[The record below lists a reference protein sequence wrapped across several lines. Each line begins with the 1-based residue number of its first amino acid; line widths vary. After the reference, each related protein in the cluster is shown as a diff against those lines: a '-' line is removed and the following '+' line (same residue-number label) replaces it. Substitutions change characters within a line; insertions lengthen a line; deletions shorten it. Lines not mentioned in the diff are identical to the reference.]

1 MIYRRKAH
9 YHETDQMGVIHHS
22 NYIKWFEEARIHMMD
37 QIGVSY
43 REMEEAG
50 IISPVLG
57 IQCEYKNMVTFDEE
71 VYIHVAV
78 KEYNGI
84 KLVIEYQVKDDSGTK
99 LYTTGESKHCFLNRD
114 RKIIS
119 LKKTAPAMHAKFE
132 GR

>member
-37 QIGVSY
+37 QLGVSY
-43 REMEEAG
+43 REMEAAG

-57 IQCEYKNMVTFDEE
+57 ISCEYKNMVTFDEE
-71 VYIHVAV
+71 VYIHVNV

-84 KLVIEYQVKDDSGTK
+84 KLVIEYRVTDESGTK

-114 RKIIS
+114 KKIIS
-119 LKKTAPAMHAKFE
+119 LIKTAPTMHEKFI
-132 GR
+132 RR